1 MAPLAFAVS
10 RSLAAGT
17 DVTDLNR
24 DLQMVA
30 DPVAPSPFPGSS
42 LDPRLIGVGFMDIGA
57 ELETAMGALR
67 EHIPA
72 AVWYLASRRNK
83 DLVEWTRR
91 MREVSKGTTE
101 IWIKI
106 GTVTDAIEVA

>member
-1 MAPLAFAVS
+1 
-10 RSLAAGT
+10 
-17 DVTDLNR
+17 
-24 DLQMVA
+24 
-30 DPVAPSPFPGSS
+30 
-42 LDPRLIGVGFMDIGA
+42 
-57 ELETAMGALR
+57 MGALR